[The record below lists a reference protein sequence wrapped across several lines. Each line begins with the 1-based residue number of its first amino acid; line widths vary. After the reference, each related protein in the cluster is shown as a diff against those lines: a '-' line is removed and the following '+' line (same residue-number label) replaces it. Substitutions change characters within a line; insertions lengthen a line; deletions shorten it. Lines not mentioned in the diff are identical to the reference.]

1 MNRKKLM
8 RLTTI
13 ISALF
18 LILTPFVSAHAFSS
32 TNIWID
38 NELDA
43 DMELWAAEGLIESQL
58 SSIKPIARSEVG
70 RQLVKAL
77 DKCDTMETPSATC
90 INIQQHYAKLFAAE
104 IAEAKTPNNVT
115 GSFIKPIESFSLS
128 YNYMDGP
135 FSTYNNE
142 GINYGEGSNAVIQFQ
157 SQARLWQAISFF
169 VQPALIYNQHA
180 YLSGDDS
187 DTDLTLH
194 KGYAKLNI
202 FNFEVQAG
210 RDSLWWGPGY
220 HGALL
225 MSSNAHPFDMIKL
238 SNPEP
243 VLLPW
248 ILSYLG
254 PVEFNLIFSQLNDER
269 TGTERA
275 NPFLYGLRLD
285 FKPHPCLELGIS
297 HLSIFGGPNRRDLS
311 AGDIANILYSNSNKE
326 LNSKKDSNAEV
337 AVDFSLTLPHVKE
350 YILLAEDIKLYVEW
364 GAEDTGTPP
373 DRRAF
378 VGGLAFFKP
387 FGLERAVFRAEYAN
401 TVTNRVPV
409 SWYDHP
415 SYPMR
420 YDDRIFGYHAGG
432 DAEDIFVQWSQNID
446 KFFYKL
452 SFDRERSGIH
462 TKLYQQSKDQYLGEL
477 GYRFNDNTKITLQY
491 AYEEIKNLEYVQDQ
505 RHTNHFIGMAVAINF

>member
-202 FNFEVQAG
+202 FNFEVEVG

-225 MSSNAHPFDMIKL
+225 MSNNAHPFDMIKL
-238 SNPEP
+238 SNPQP

-254 PVEFNLIFSQLNDER
+254 PVQFNLIFSQLNDER

-285 FKPHPCLELGIS
+285 IKPLPYLELGVS
-297 HLSIFGGPNRRDLS
+297 HLNMFGGPNRRDLS
-311 AGDIANILYSNSNKE
+311 VVDIAKILFSNTNRTDMKT
-326 LNSKKDSNAEV
+326 DSNAEV
-337 AVDFSLTLPHVKE
+337 AVDIALTLSHVKK
-350 YILLAEDIKLYVEW
+350 YIFLAEDLKLYFEW
-364 GAEDTGTPP
+364 GAEDTGFPP
-373 DRRAF
+373 DRRAGL
-378 VGGLAFFKP
+378 GGLAFFKP
-387 FGLERAVFRAEYAN
+387 FGLERAVLRAEYAN
-401 TVTNRVPV
+401 TANQSAPGA
-409 SWYDHP
+409 WYNHP

-420 YDDRIFGYHAGG
+420 YDDLIFGHHAGS
-432 DAEDIFVQWSQNID
+432 DSEDIFVEWSQDIE

-452 SFDRERSGIH
+452 SFDRERSGIQ
-462 TKLYQQSKDQYLGEL
+462 TKIYVQFKNQYLGEL
-477 GYRFNDNTKITLQY
+477 GYHFNDNVKVTLQY
-491 AYEEIKNLEYVQDQ
+491 GYEEIKNFGYIQDERQ
-505 RHTNHFIGMAVAINF
+505 TNHFLGLTSTFNF